1 MAAPDPGGGA
11 LDPGAPGRRPM
22 IRVLAGAWLVLVA
35 VVLLALGGELW
46 LRLQRRE
53 AIAASERFRAT
64 NVFFANGMELNAG
77 NHSLWQ
83 ERWQEYLPGA
93 KLDVVVGGERFVV
106 EMNSEGYRTQEF
118 ARPKPAGLLRI
129 ICIGG
134 STTVAGRTND
144 ETYPALLQA
153 KLRARY
159 PGLPLE
165 VLNLGVSSA
174 TTDYWYAR
182 LPRVFGYEPD
192 IVVQY
197 PGVNDISWRALPHF
211 ANANPG
217 RGRYYQSLL
226 VQKLFP
232 FPVEELDPYL
242 EETFTTLGDTDRAC
256 RARGVACLVG
266 SFAGPDPEKTRGEL
280 RKHLDFNAEF
290 WFRRFPLHSYAT
302 WARVVARYNELFVR
316 FVNRYH
322 VPHAL
327 VHQRLSDPSV
337 FIDVCH
343 LTPEGID
350 RLAEAFLPEVA
361 ELVEQTEAFE
371 RWKGTQGG
379 GARR

>member
-1 MAAPDPGGGA
+1 MSAPA
-11 LDPGAPGRRPM
+11 RRLL
-22 IRVLAGAWLVLVA
+22 IRSLAGAWLLLVVVVVGVLA
-35 VVLLALGGELW
+35 GELW
-46 LRLQRRE
+46 LRLERRS
-53 AIAASERFRAT
+53 AVLASERFRAT

-77 NHSLWQ
+77 NHSLWL

-106 EMNSEGYRTQEF
+106 EMNSEGYRTREF
-118 ARPKPAGLLRI
+118 QVPKPSGLVRV

-144 ETYPALLQA
+144 ETYPALLER
-153 KLRARY
+153 KLRALF

-182 LPRVFGYEPD
+182 LPRVFGYQPD
-192 IVVQY
+192 VIVQY

-211 ANANPG
+211 ANAHPG
-217 RGRYYQSLL
+217 RWRYYQSLL
-226 VQKLFP
+226 VQRLFP

-256 RARGVACLVG
+256 RERGVAFLVG
-266 SFAGPDPEKTRGEL
+266 SFASPDPEKTRGEF
-280 RKHLDFNAEF
+280 RKHLDYNAEF

-302 WARVVARYNELFVR
+302 WARVVGRYNDLFVR

-322 VPHAL
+322 VPHAP
-327 VHQRLSDPSV
+327 VHERLSDPSV

-343 LTPEGID
+343 LTPVGID

-361 ELVEQTEAFE
+361 DLVRDTAAYKRWVKEQ
-371 RWKGTQGG
+371 
-379 GARR
+379 AR

>member
-1 MAAPDPGGGA
+1 MS
-11 LDPGAPGRRPM
+11 
-22 IRVLAGAWLVLVA
+22 RVRYLVLRTLAGVWLAVVA
-35 VVLLALGGELW
+35 VVVLALAAELW
-46 LRLQRRE
+46 LQLQRRG

-64 NVFFANGMELNAG
+64 NVFFANGMELNVG

-93 KLDVVVGGERFVV
+93 KLDVTVGGERFVV
-106 EMNSEGYRTQEF
+106 QMNSEGYRTHEF
-118 ARPKPAGLLRI
+118 AIPKPPGMVRV

-144 ETYPALLQA
+144 ETYPALLQK
-153 KLRARY
+153 KLRARF

-174 TTDYWYAR
+174 TTAYWYAR

-192 IVVQY
+192 VIVQY
-197 PGVNDISWRALPHF
+197 PGVNDISWRSLPSF
-211 ANANPG
+211 ANDHPG
-217 RGRYYQSLL
+217 RGRYYKSLL
-226 VQKLFP
+226 VQRLFP

-242 EETFTTLGDTDRAC
+242 EQIFTTLGDTDRAC
-256 RARGVACLVG
+256 RERGLACLVG
-266 SFAGPDPEKTRGEL
+266 SFASPSPQRTRGEF
-280 RKHLDFNAEF
+280 RKHLDYNAEF

-302 WARVVARYNELFVR
+302 WARVVRRYNELFVR

-327 VHQRLSDPSV
+327 VHERLDDPAV

-350 RLAEAFLPEVA
+350 RLADAFLPEVA
-361 ELVEQTEAFE
+361 ELVQDTPSYR
-371 RWKGTQGG
+371 RWARTQVVPK
-379 GARR
+379 AH

>member
-1 MAAPDPGGGA
+1 MSSR
-11 LDPGAPGRRPM
+11 LRRVFF
-22 IRVLAGAWLVLVA
+22 RTLAGVWLAVAA
-35 VVLLALGGELW
+35 VVLLALAGELW
-46 LRLQRRE
+46 LRILRFQ
-53 AIAASERFRAT
+53 AVQASERFRAT
-64 NVFFANGMELNAG
+64 NVFFANGMELNVG

-93 KLDVVVGGERFVV
+93 KLDVTVGGERFVV
-106 EMNSEGYRTQEF
+106 EMNSEGYRTHEF
-118 ARPKPAGLLRI
+118 AIPKPAGMVRV

-144 ETYPALLQA
+144 ETYPALLQK
-153 KLRARY
+153 KLRARF
-159 PGLPLE
+159 PGLRLE

-174 TTDYWYAR
+174 TTEYWYAR

-192 IVVQY
+192 VIVQY
-197 PGVNDISWRALPHF
+197 PGVNDISWRALPRF
-211 ANANPG
+211 ASDHPD
-217 RGRYYQSLL
+217 RHRMYESLL
-226 VQKLFP
+226 VQRLVS

-242 EETFTTLGDTDRAC
+242 EEIFTTLGDTERAC
-256 RARGVACLVG
+256 REHGIACLVG
-266 SFAGPDPEKTRGEL
+266 SFAGPDPALTRGEF
-280 RKHLDFNAEF
+280 RKHLDYNAEF

-302 WARVVARYNELFVR
+302 WARVIRRYNELFVR

-327 VHQRLSDPSV
+327 VHERLSDPAV

-361 ELVEQTEAFE
+361 ELVRETPGYKSWASAKAAA
-371 RWKGTQGG
+371 KG
-379 GARR
+379 R

>member
-1 MAAPDPGGGA
+1 MSAR
-11 LDPGAPGRRPM
+11 LRRLLV
-22 IRVLAGAWLVLVA
+22 RTLAGVWLVVAALVI
-35 VVLLALGGELW
+35 LALAGELW

-53 AIAASERFRAT
+53 AIQASERFRAT

-93 KLDVVVGGERFVV
+93 KLDVTIGGERFVV
-106 EMNSEGYRTQEF
+106 EMNSHGYRTHEF
-118 ARPKPAGLLRI
+118 AVPKPEGLVRI

-144 ETYPALLQA
+144 ETYPALLQEM
-153 KLRARY
+153 LRKRF

-174 TTDYWYAR
+174 TTEYWYAR
-182 LPRVFGYEPD
+182 LPRVFGFEPD
-192 IVVQY
+192 VIVQY
-197 PGVNDISWRALPHF
+197 PGVNDISWRALPRF
-211 ANANPG
+211 ANAHPG
-217 RGRYYQSLL
+217 RGRLYQSLL
-226 VQKLFP
+226 VQRLVP

-242 EETFTTLGDTDRAC
+242 EEIFVTLGDTDRAC
-256 RARGVACLVG
+256 RDRGVPCLVG
-266 SFAGPDPEKTRGEL
+266 SFAGPDPALTHGEF
-280 RKHLDFNAEF
+280 RKHLDYNAEF
-290 WFRRFPLHSYAT
+290 WFRRFPLHSYAS
-302 WARVVARYNELFVR
+302 WARVVGRYNDLFVR

-327 VHQRLSDPSV
+327 VHERLVDPGL

-343 LTPEGID
+343 LTPAGIE

-361 ELVEQTEAFE
+361 ELVRETPGYK
-371 RWKGTQGG
+371 RW
-379 GARR
+379 ARAQAASAVR

>member
-1 MAAPDPGGGA
+1 MHRGVRELRPSPRIAAWLAA
-11 LDPGAPGRRPM
+11 LAVALAAGCDRAPGPLVGDEVILSPITYAVWQDR
-22 IRVLAGAWLVLVA
+22 LA
-35 VVLLALGGELW
+35 
-46 LRLQRRE
+46 
-53 AIAASERFRAT
+53 S
-64 NVFFANGMELNAG
+64 
-77 NHSLWQ
+77 
-83 ERWQEYLPGA
+83 
-93 KLDVVVGGERFVV
+93 
-106 EMNSEGYRTQEF
+106 
-118 ARPKPAGLLRI
+118 
-129 ICIGG
+129 
-134 STTVAGRTND
+134 
-144 ETYPALLQA
+144 
-153 KLRARY
+153 
-159 PGLPLE
+159 
-165 VLNLGVSSA
+165 
-174 TTDYWYAR
+174 
-182 LPRVFGYEPD
+182 YEPD

-302 WARVVARYNELFVR
+302 WARVVARYNELFAR

-327 VHQRLSDPSV
+327 VHQRLSDPSL

-361 ELVEQTEAFE
+361 ELVEQTAAYA
-371 RWKGTQGG
+371 RWKVQLE
-379 GARR
+379 

>member
-1 MAAPDPGGGA
+1 MAAP
-11 LDPGAPGRRPM
+11 RRRVLV
-22 IRVLAGAWLVLVA
+22 RVLAAAWLAFAA
-35 VVLLALGGELW
+35 VVVLGLAGELW
-46 LRLQRRE
+46 LRLERRS
-53 AIAASERFRAT
+53 AVAASERFRAT

-93 KLDVVVGGERFVV
+93 KLDVVIGGERFVV
-106 EMNSEGYRTQEF
+106 EMSSQGYRTHEF
-118 ARPKPAGLLRI
+118 EVPKPPGMVRI

-144 ETYPALLQA
+144 ETYPALLER
-153 KLRARY
+153 KLRELF

-174 TTDYWYAR
+174 TTDYWHAR

-192 IVVQY
+192 VIVQY

-211 ANANPG
+211 ANAHPG

-226 VQKLFP
+226 VQRLVP
-232 FPVEELDPYL
+232 FPVEELDPFL
-242 EETFTTLGDTDRAC
+242 AETFTTLGDTDRAC
-256 RARGVACLVG
+256 RERGVACLVG
-266 SFAGPDPEKTRGEL
+266 SFASPDPAKTRGDF
-280 RKHLDFNAEF
+280 RKHLDYNAEF
-290 WFRRFPLHSYAT
+290 WFRRFPLHSYAS
-302 WARVVARYNELFVR
+302 WSRVVRRYNELFVR

-327 VHQRLSDPSV
+327 IHERLSDPSV
-337 FIDVCH
+337 FVDVCH

-350 RLAEAFLPEVA
+350 RLADAFLPEVA
-361 ELVEQTEAFE
+361 ELVRDTAAYRQWAEA
-371 RWKGTQGG
+371 RTGGLG
-379 GARR
+379 GAPHPPE

>member
-1 MAAPDPGGGA
+1 MTAPA
-11 LDPGAPGRRPM
+11 R
-22 IRVLAGAWLVLVA
+22 RVLIRALAGVWVVFVS
-35 VVLLALGGELW
+35 VVLLALGAELW

-106 EMNSEGYRTQEF
+106 QINSEGYRTHEF
-118 ARPKPAGLLRI
+118 ARPKPKGLLRI

-144 ETYPALLQA
+144 ETYPALLQR
-153 KLRARY
+153 KLRDRF

-192 IVVQY
+192 VVVQY

-211 ANANPG
+211 ANAHPG

-226 VQKLFP
+226 VQKLVP
-232 FPVEELDPYL
+232 FPVEELDPYI
-242 EETFTTLGDTDRAC
+242 EETFATLGDTDRAC
-256 RARGVACLVG
+256 RERGVACLVG
-266 SFAGPDPEKTRGEL
+266 SFAGPDPVKTRGEL
-280 RKHLDFNAEF
+280 RKHLDYNAEF

-322 VPHAL
+322 VPHAP

-343 LTPEGID
+343 FTPEGID

-361 ELVEQTEAFE
+361 ELVEQTQAYETWAE
-371 RWKGTQGG
+371 PQK
-379 GARR
+379 RRLEQ

>member
-1 MAAPDPGGGA
+1 MTSGSRA
-11 LDPGAPGRRPM
+11 RRLLL
-22 IRVLAGAWLVLVA
+22 RTLAGAWLAVA
-35 VVLLALGGELW
+35 GTVLLALAGELW
-46 LRLQRRE
+46 LRMERRS
-53 AIAASERFRAT
+53 AVAASERFRAT
-64 NVFFANGMELNAG
+64 NVFFANGMELNGG

-106 EMNSEGYRTQEF
+106 EMNSEGYRTREF
-118 ARPKPAGLLRI
+118 AVPKPAGLVRV

-144 ETYPALLQA
+144 ETYPALLERKLQA
-153 KLRARY
+153 LF

-182 LPRVFGYEPD
+182 LPRVFGFQPD
-192 IVVQY
+192 VIVQY
-197 PGVNDISWRALPHF
+197 PGVNDISWRCLPHY
-211 ANANPG
+211 ARDHPD
-217 RGRYYQSLL
+217 RHRIYESLL
-226 VQKLFP
+226 VQRLLP

-242 EETFTTLGDTDRAC
+242 AETFTTLGDTDRAC
-256 RARGVACLVG
+256 RERGVACLVG
-266 SFAGPDPEKTRGEL
+266 SYASPDPEKTRGEF
-280 RKHLDFNAEF
+280 RKHLDYNAEF

-302 WARVVARYNELFVR
+302 WSRVVRRYNELFVR

-322 VPHAL
+322 VPNAL
-327 VHQRLSDPSV
+327 VHERLSDPAV

-343 LTPEGID
+343 LNPEGID

-361 ELVEQTEAFE
+361 DLVRDTAAYKAWEKAP
-371 RWKGTQGG
+371 
-379 GARR
+379 ARAPGRASR